1 MGTLK
6 TYVWEEWELS
16 FLWNWKQNPILT
28 WLAPEH
34 RLCWGFGMWK
44 VKPQTPPAP
53 TVISLHVPL
62 SKPESHIPPQCSP
75 GRHSNLHVSQAETP
89 YFRICSVYSSP
100 SSLPGCAPPW
110 GVLQWD
116 VKSRERMGRKAWGS
130 WFSTDPTAIHYQLQ
144 KTGLALPCFLA
155 LICSHT
161 LCS

>member
-1 MGTLK
+1 MGILK
-6 TYVWEEWELS
+6 TYVWEERELS
-16 FLWNWKQNPILT
+16 FLWNRKQNPMLT

-44 VKPQTPPAP
+44 VKPQTPPAL

-89 YFRICSVYSSP
+89 YYRICSVYSSP

-116 VKSRERMGRKAWGS
+116 VESRERMGMKEWG
-130 WFSTDPTAIHYQLQ
+130 WKHGEVHFPQPSTTSCRRQVW
-144 KTGLALPCFLA
+144 
-155 LICSHT
+155 
-161 LCS
+161 LCLVF